1 MPCGSN
7 SGGLWLAHMRI
18 RKVTAGMNQ
27 SKNISEQ
34 GIPVDTTG
42 VSATEPDWS
51 RETPTKLWDPGRR
64 LLRCIRRY
72 QALRGKTG
80 PVARLRRKYWVAQH
94 MFWSTVTQCEI
105 QLETEIG
112 GGLRMQHPTGI
123 IIHPEAVIGPNC
135 MIFNHV
141 TIGVGKGGKVP
152 VLGGHVDIAAGARL
166 IGGISVGDHAVIGL
180 NTVVLRDVP
189 AHGVAVGVPAK
200 IIRIGRNSPRID
212 S

>member
-1 MPCGSN
+1 
-7 SGGLWLAHMRI
+7 
-18 RKVTAGMNQ
+18 MNQ
-27 SKNISEQ
+27 SKNISDQ
-34 GIPVDTTG
+34 GIPVDSTG
-42 VSATEPDWS
+42 ISATEPDWT
-51 RETPTKLWDPGRR
+51 RETPKGFWDPGRR

-80 PVARLRRKYWVAQH
+80 PIALLRRKYWTAQH
-94 MFWSTVTQCEI
+94 LFWSTITQCEI

-123 IIHPEAVIGPNC
+123 IIHPDAVIGPNC

-166 IGGISVGDHAVIGL
+166 IGGITVGDHAVIGL
-180 NTVVLRDVP
+180 NTVVLRDIP
-189 AHGVAVGVPAK
+189 AHGVAVGVPAR
-200 IIRIGRNSPRID
+200 IIRIGRNAPRLD
-212 S
+212 D